1 VGNRGDHEGDRP
13 HPRTMFI
20 GTYDH
25 SIDEKSRI
33 TLPRR
38 FRDALGGGVVLTRG
52 LDRNVAVYPRETWK
66 VSVEDRISALD
77 PLSREARELRTFFFS
92 GAAEADLDGQGR
104 VLVPAALT
112 RHAGLE
118 REVVVAGNYD
128 HLQLWSPAAW
138 EQHLHAVEGSAEHAA
153 ERLAARG
160 L

>member
-1 VGNRGDHEGDRP
+1 
-13 HPRTMFI
+13 MFI

-52 LDRNVAVYPRETWK
+52 LDRNVSVYPRETWK

-118 REVVVAGNYD
+118 RDVVVAGNYD
-128 HLQLWSPAAW
+128 HLQLWNPDAW

>member
-1 VGNRGDHEGDRP
+1 SPRRLAATPGSVWHWVELGAILSLGVDSGGKWRSVGNRGDHEGDRP
-13 HPRTMFI
+13 HPRTMCI

-52 LDRNVAVYPRETWK
+52 LNRNVAVYPRETWK

-92 GAAEADLDGQGR
+92 RAAEAH
-104 VLVPAALT
+104 P
-112 RHAGLE
+112 
-118 REVVVAGNYD
+118 
-128 HLQLWSPAAW
+128 
-138 EQHLHAVEGSAEHAA
+138 
-153 ERLAARG
+153 
-160 L
+160 

>member
-1 VGNRGDHEGDRP
+1 
-13 HPRTMFI
+13 MFI

-77 PLSREARELRTFFFS
+77 PLSREARELRTFFVS

-118 REVVVAGNYD
+118 RDVVVAGNYD